1 MQRDEQKYLISFVNK
16 SNELFN
22 FDEEAK
28 SKNYIWRLYSHLLES
43 QLDNKLV
50 TLTSLAASCGIPRAT
65 AIRKI
70 KNLIKK
76 KIIIQKPRT
85 KTGKTYSL
93 HLSEKTASSLK
104 DYLSKT
110 KEHIAHS
117 LGYDSNNENS
127 FFFGTSLLSANIIS
141 EPTVINLNCSANEEI
156 SILLNDNKT
165 FKIIEENKKEIEGLI
180 GVRLNLTLKN
190 NDLLRKEI
198 IDNHKR
204 KKSVYEIICFDLPWV
219 GEMHV
224 NNFLIPLNE
233 LVSNDNLNIKDFHP
247 EGIKGSSYDNQL
259 YGLPIEQ
266 VASIMAYRKDILTKL
281 DLKIP
286 KKINELFL
294 SLKKIKSNLPEIH
307 PFAWP
312 GKSGFTLGCFF
323 IEMMSNLGSPL
334 IRLRKISDSIYDI
347 SKLDLNI
354 DNINISNHSGQE
366 SVYLISKLLKY
377 SHPNVLSMSWDDV
390 ANSYAKG
397 EVAIA
402 NLWSGRIGEYENDPR
417 SPAYKNTII
426 RARPGGKDG
435 YETSSIGGYSL
446 GISKKINRKKLSLIY
461 SVIRFLVSPAMIKYY
476 IKKGVS
482 TSPLFSVSN
491 DPEVQKTNP
500 SVSNIDKLQK
510 TGRINSWSRLPVPQF
525 SELANSAGN
534 QIHKYLHNSKT
545 HLSRQKCFQIVNEI
559 KESFRNII

>member
-1 MQRDEQKYLISFVNK
+1 MQRDEQKYLISFINK

-28 SKNYIWRLYSHLLES
+28 FKNYIWRLYSHLLES
-43 QLDNKLV
+43 ELDNKLV

-76 KIIIQKPRT
+76 KIIIEKPRT

-93 HLSEKTASSLK
+93 HLSKKTTISLK
-104 DYLSKT
+104 DYLYKT
-110 KEHIAHS
+110 KGHIAHS
-117 LGYDSNNENS
+117 LGYDTNKVNS

-141 EPTVINLNCSANEEI
+141 EPFAINLNCKADEEI

-165 FKIIEENKKEIEGLI
+165 FKIIKENKIEIEGLI
-180 GVRLNLTLKN
+180 GIKLNITIKN

-198 IDNHKR
+198 IDNSKR
-204 KKSVYEIICFDLPWV
+204 KKSKYEIICFDLPWI

-233 LVSNDNLNIKDFHP
+233 LITNDNLNVKDFHP
-247 EGIKGSSYDNQL
+247 EGINGSTYANRL

-266 VASIMAYRKDILTKL
+266 VASIMAYRQDILTKL
-281 DLKIP
+281 NLKIP
-286 KKINELFL
+286 KRINEMFS
-294 SLKKIKSNLPEIH
+294 SLKSIKSNLPNIH

-323 IEMMSNLGSPL
+323 MEMMSNLGNPL
-334 IRLRKISDSIYDI
+334 IKLRKISDSVYDT
-347 SKLDLNI
+347 SKLDLTI
-354 DNINISNHSGQE
+354 DNINIANQAGQE

-377 SHPNVLSMSWDDV
+377 SHPNVLNMSWDDV
-390 ANSYAKG
+390 ADIYAKG
-397 EVAIA
+397 EVAMA
-402 NLWSGRIGEYENDPR
+402 NLWSGRISVYENNPN
-417 SPAYKNTII
+417 SPAYKNTIV
-426 RARPGGKDG
+426 RARPGGKEG

-446 GISKKINRKKLSLIY
+446 GIAKNINKKKQNLIY
-461 SVIRFLVSPAMIKYY
+461 SVIKFLVSPAMIKYY
-476 IKKGVS
+476 VKRGVS

-491 DPEVQKTNP
+491 DPDVQNSNP
-500 SVSNIDKLQK
+500 SMSNIDELQK
-510 TGRINSWSRLPVPQF
+510 TGKLNSWSRLPVPKF
-525 SELANSAGN
+525 SELANSTGI
-534 QIHKYLHNSKT
+534 QLHNFLQNSET
-545 HLSRQKCFQIVNEI
+545 NISRQKCFEVVKEI
-559 KESFRNII
+559 KESFRKII